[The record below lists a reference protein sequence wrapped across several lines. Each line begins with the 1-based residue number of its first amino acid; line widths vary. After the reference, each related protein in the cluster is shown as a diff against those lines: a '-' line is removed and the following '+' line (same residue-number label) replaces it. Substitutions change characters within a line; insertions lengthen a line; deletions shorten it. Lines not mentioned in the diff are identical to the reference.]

1 MASSTSS
8 VYEYPQTIM
17 QLVIETSELLE
28 KYRNDVH
35 VKKEDVID
43 SMEEKIS
50 LLIGKIIT
58 VPTYTSFA
66 LFESNNAD
74 S

>member
-1 MASSTSS
+1 MA
-8 VYEYPQTIM
+8 VYESPQTLM
-17 QLVIETSELLE
+17 QLLVETCELLE
-28 KYRNDVH
+28 KYKDDPL

-43 SMEEKIS
+43 SMEEKLS

-66 LFESNNAD
+66 LFESNQND
-74 S
+74 